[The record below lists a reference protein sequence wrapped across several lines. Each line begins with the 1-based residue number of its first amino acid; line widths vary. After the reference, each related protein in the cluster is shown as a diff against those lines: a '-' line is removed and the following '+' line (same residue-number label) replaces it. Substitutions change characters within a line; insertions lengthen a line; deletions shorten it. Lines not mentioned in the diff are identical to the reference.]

1 MHRLK
6 KAVISLT
13 PVLLFS
19 YIGVCAYF
27 YVIQEAIIFHP
38 SVLHEDASY
47 NYTFPFEERW
57 FEPEEDVRIQAV
69 HAFADSS
76 QGLVIYFHGNHG
88 NNRTRADKYELF
100 LNNGYDVLYPD
111 YRGYGKSRGELDDQE
126 DLVGDMKFVFKQMAK
141 EYNMEEIVLVG
152 YSLGSGVAAQVAADF
167 DPQALVLWTP
177 FYSLLDMKEA
187 QFPFLPDFLVQY
199 PMRTDLALQ
208 KIEEPVHI
216 FYAGEDEVLPIERST
231 KLNKF
236 LKEGDSFTIIE
247 GQGHGWIYQ
256 NRELV
261 REMDMI
267 LE

>member
-6 KAVISLT
+6 KAFISLT
-13 PVLLFS
+13 PVLLLS

-27 YVIQEAIIFHP
+27 YMIQEAIIFHP

-47 NYTFPFEERW
+47 SYSFPFEERW

-76 QGLVIYFHGNHG
+76 QGLVIYLHGNQG
-88 NNRTRADKYELF
+88 DNRTRADKYELF
-100 LNNGYDVLYPD
+100 LQNGYDVLYPD
-111 YRGYGKSRGELDDQE
+111 YRGYGKSRGELENEE
-126 DLVGDMKFVFKQMAK
+126 DLVGDIKFVFSEMLK
-141 EYNMEEIVLVG
+141 EYKQGDIVLVG

-167 DPQALVLWTP
+167 DPQALVLWAP
-177 FYSLLDMKEA
+177 YYSLLDMKDA

-216 FYAGEDEVLPIERST
+216 FYAGEDEVIPVERSL
-231 KLNKF
+231 KLTNY
-236 LKEGDSFTIIE
+236 LKEEDSYVVLE
-247 GQGHGWIYQ
+247 DQRHGWVYR
-256 NRELV
+256 NPELV
-261 REMDMI
+261 EKMDAI